1 MNLIF
6 EKSKMLNIP
15 FTNGGQVNDVKGY
28 REQGLALAFEHGIP
42 DACPPIF
49 YWETGDWKPLMNRV
63 YSRY

>member
-1 MNLIF
+1 
-6 EKSKMLNIP
+6 MLNIP